1 MTFWC
6 VLSFWTSRNSL
17 LFADTLETLQG
28 RPVWTEAISWF
39 HGRPTACLLT
49 PAILTWWKETPQVW
63 FLLRSLNTCRKTWFF
78 LLLSLFWFQIWL
90 CQMWHAVQCFVWSH
104 TWLISQSMF
113 SPGPAVPGGQPR
125 KTGTPRSLDLL
136 NTTVWH
142 YMAVFTHELIITPTD
157 PICESQSVFAAKQL
171 TQL

>member
-63 FLLRSLNTCRKTWFF
+63 FLLRSLNTCRKNWFF
-78 LLLSLFWFQIWL
+78 LLIFVLVPNMIMPDVACSAVL
-90 CQMWHAVQCFVWSH
+90 C
-104 TWLISQSMF
+104 LE
-113 SPGPAVPGGQPR
+113 P
-125 KTGTPRSLDLL
+125 
-136 NTTVWH
+136 
-142 YMAVFTHELIITPTD
+142 YMADLSEHVFPWSSRTRRSAQENRNSEVSGSAEHHCLTLHGRIHSWTHHYSHRSNLW
-157 PICESQSVFAAKQL
+157 ESVSVCC
-171 TQL
+171 